1 MGFSEFLSIVWGF
14 PIDDIYVGN
23 TLSEMQSNYNP
34 APKDQYIC
42 QSFVGQVQL
51 WHSPFLPIPNRT
63 FDQHFGEGFVQ
74 TVTVY
79 ASIVKQLLSRLY
91 SIEQYFSQLEA

>member
-14 PIDDIYVGN
+14 PLDDIYVGN
-23 TLSEMQSNYNP
+23 TLSEMHSNDNP

-74 TVTVY
+74 TVT
-79 ASIVKQLLSRLY
+79 LCMLPL
-91 SIEQYFSQLEA
+91 